1 VGIGETERALIATS
15 ALRTRTGA
23 RRFAIVV
30 GLLFAFGLGVNVLF
44 YRGAP
49 PDVMQVLLTAL
60 VLASIAALPAVAVLR
75 YLDRRERES
84 RLLVLGLLLFG
95 AVVSTGL
102 ALVLNEAAIPRFL
115 GYLARHGGLDDPSLR
130 DYLAAGFVAPLVEE
144 PAKALAIVLVLIFLR
159 GGFDGVRDGMV
170 YGALVGLGFN
180 IAETALYVVSGYF
193 DTGGAPYDVQ
203 LIVRFVFLGLNG
215 HVLFSALA
223 GAGIGL
229 ARQHA
234 RGAIRVI
241 APVVFLGLAMLAH
254 MVNNLATVLAIGI
267 VLHEAGGG
275 ALDDFSPGGLWVA
288 TAVAVIVTQFPF
300 YLLAGALIVRSG
312 SWERR
317 VIREGLA
324 DEVGGAVT
332 APEYAW
338 VERDRI
344 FGTRVIPGLS
354 GAPARALVSA
364 QNELAFRK
372 WRVREAGQTVETD
385 PAVAAWRAE
394 IGRLRASVPATP
406 AAGT

>member
-1 VGIGETERALIATS
+1 MQIGESERALIATS

-30 GLLFAFGLGVNVLF
+30 GLLFAFGLGVNVLL

-84 RLLVLGLLLFG
+84 KLLVLGLLLFG

-102 ALVLNEAAIPRFL
+102 ALVLNEAAVPRFL
-115 GYLARHGGLDDPSLR
+115 GYLARHGGLDDPSLG
-130 DYLAAGFVAPLVEE
+130 DYLAAGFVAPVVEE
-144 PAKALAIVLVLIFLR
+144 PAKALALLLVLVFLR

-180 IAETALYVVSGYF
+180 VGETALYVVSGYF
-193 DTGGAPYDVQ
+193 ETGVAPYDVQ
-203 LIVRFVFLGLNG
+203 LIIRFVFLGLNG

-229 ARQHA
+229 ARQHV
-234 RGAIRVI
+234 RGAIRVVG
-241 APVVFLGLAMLAH
+241 PVVLLGLAMLAH
-254 MVNNLATVLAIGI
+254 MVNNLATVL
-267 VLHEAGGG
+267 VLGLVLYLAGAGVVYDPSS
-275 ALDDFSPGGLWVA
+275 AELWTA
-288 TAVAVIVTQFPF
+288 TAVAVIATQFPF
-300 YLLAGALIVRSG
+300 YLLAGVLIVRSG
-312 SWERR
+312 DWERR
-317 VIREGLA
+317 VIRENLA
-324 DEVGGAVT
+324 EEVGGAVT
-332 APEYAW
+332 AAEYAW
-338 VERDRI
+338 VERDRR
-344 FGTRVIPGLS
+344 FGTRVLPGLS
-354 GAPARALVSA
+354 GPAARAMVSA

-372 WRVREAGQTVETD
+372 WRVREVGGSVEAD

-394 IGRLRASVPATP
+394 ITRLR
-406 AAGT
+406 G